1 VTVSPYGVW
10 LTTGS
15 LRAGSSSRLAIA
27 DNSYIQF
34 NSTQGRTSWYG
45 RFSGVPRTLKSLKAD
60 YTGSNSLACSQTVS
74 AYNWSTGFWVT
85 LGSQQVGPT
94 PVTVSLTPTGTLSGY
109 VSGVSGNGD
118 VAVRVACTR
127 TDLAS
132 FYASADQLRIQYTP

>member
-1 VTVSPYGVW
+1 MVRA
-10 LTTGS
+10 
-15 LRAGSSSRLAIA
+15 LRRRPAHA
-27 DNSYIQF
+27 
-34 NSTQGRTSWYG
+34 QG
-45 RFSGVPRTLKSLKAD
+45 LKVD

-74 AYNWSTGFWVT
+74 AYNWSTGFWVA

-94 PVTVSLTPTGTLSGY
+94 PVTVSLTPTGTLSAY

-132 FYASADQLRIQYTP
+132 FYASADELRIQYTP

>member
-1 VTVSPYGVW
+1 MTVSPYGVW
-10 LTTGS
+10 ITTGS

-45 RFSGVPRTLKSLKAD
+45 RFSGVPRTLKSLKVD

-94 PVTVSLTPTGTLSGY
+94 PVTLSLTPTGTLAGY
-109 VSGVSGNGD
+109 VSGVSASGD
-118 VAVRVACTR
+118 VAVRVGCTR

-132 FYASADQLRIQYTP
+132 FYVSADQLRIQYTP